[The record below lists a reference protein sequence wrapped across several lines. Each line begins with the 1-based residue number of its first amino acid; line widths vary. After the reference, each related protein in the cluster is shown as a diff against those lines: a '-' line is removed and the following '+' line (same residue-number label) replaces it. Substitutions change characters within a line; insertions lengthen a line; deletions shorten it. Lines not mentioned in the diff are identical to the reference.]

1 MSRKTWLITG
11 ASRGIGLALVKEL
24 LSRGF
29 HVIAACRNP
38 DGERDFWEMKRDYK
52 DLFDSVKLDVADQDS
67 IQAAAKAL
75 KGRTIDVL
83 INNAGVLKDAD
94 KNFSQLDS
102 SLIRQSFEV
111 NTIGPMMVTREFL
124 SHLSE
129 SSNPKVTNI
138 TSLMG
143 SIADNKSGGYYAYR
157 MSKTALNMFSVCLAR
172 EYPKMTVLTVHP
184 GWVKT
189 AMGGPN
195 APTEVSESAAGIVD
209 VVDKATVKDSGR
221 YLDYRG
227 RVLPW

>member
-1 MSRKTWLITG
+1 MNRKTWLITG
-11 ASRGIGLALVKEL
+11 ASRGIGLALVNEL

-29 HVIAACRNP
+29 NVIAACRNP
-38 DGERDFWEMKRDYK
+38 DGERDFWEIKRDYK
-52 DLFDSVKLDVADQDS
+52 DLFDSVKLDVTDQDS

-75 KGRTIDVL
+75 KGRAIDVL

-94 KNFSQLDS
+94 KNFSELNP

-124 SHLSE
+124 PHLAE
-129 SSNPKVTNI
+129 SSNPKVINI

-143 SIADNKSGGYYAYR
+143 SIADNKSGGYYGYR

-195 APTEVSESAAGIVD
+195 APTEVSESASGIVD
-209 VVDKATVKDSGR
+209 VVDKATLKDSGR